1 MIDKSK
7 FRNERI
13 EFMDSLLIEKF
24 LSSGQAF
31 VPVNIKNKGDS
42 VHLYYQD
49 GTTEVLD
56 MKSTLFLSK
65 LLHYF
70 DCIILVLAF
79 QLIVTDME
87 N

>member
-56 MKSTLFLSK
+56 MKSTLFLSN
-65 LLHYF
+65 Y
-70 DCIILVLAF
+70 CIILVLAF